1 MATDEERERPV
12 GQEVSRLA
20 AEAELLRAT
29 ERERLRALVAAD
41 LATADRLHADD
52 FQLINPGGGVLSKQ
66 QYLGGIASGALNYRV
81 FEPDSEIAVRLY
93 GEAALIRYR
102 SRLHMSRDGAE
113 GALRQYWHTDAYE
126 RRDGRWQVV
135 WSQATAIA

>member
-20 AEAELLRAT
+20 EEAELLRAT

-81 FEPDSEIAVRLY
+81 FEPDSAMAVRLY